1 MDTFPY
7 ADWAEALEA
16 NGAIFTWADNE
27 SAIFV
32 LTGLGIAA
40 FVLSLIHLIRTE
52 DRNLNHAAAR
62 LVAQNAPMVAQN
74 APSEPMGGE

>member
-27 SAIFV
+27 NAIFV
-32 LTGLGIAA
+32 LTALGIAA
-40 FVLSLIHLIRTE
+40 FLLSMIHIIRTE

-62 LVAQNAPMVAQN
+62 LAAQS
-74 APSEPMGGE
+74 APSAPSAPMGGE

>member
-27 SAIFV
+27 NAIFV
-32 LTGLGIAA
+32 LTALGIAA
-40 FVLSLIHLIRTE
+40 FVVSLVHIIRTE

-62 LVAQNAPMVAQN
+62 LAAQSAPR

>member
-32 LTGLGIAA
+32 LMALGIAA
-40 FVLSLIHLIRTE
+40 FVVSLVHIIRTE

-62 LVAQNAPMVAQN
+62 LAAQSAPS

>member
-16 NGAIFTWADNE
+16 NGAIYTWADKPGM
-27 SAIFV
+27 IQV
-32 LTGLGIAA
+32 LTVLGIAA
-40 FVLSLIHLIRTE
+40 FLVSLIHIIRSE

-62 LVAQNAPMVAQN
+62 LTAQSAQS
-74 APSEPMGGE
+74 AQSAPMGGE

>member
-1 MDTFPY
+1 MDSFPY

-16 NGAIFTWADNE
+16 NGAIYTFADNE
-27 SAIFV
+27 SIIFL

-40 FVLSLIHLIRTE
+40 FLLSMIHTIRTE

-62 LVAQNAPMVAQN
+62 LAARDA
-74 APSEPMGGE
+74 ATGGE

>member
-7 ADWAEALEA
+7 ADWAEAIEA

-32 LTGLGIAA
+32 LTALGIAA
-40 FVLSLIHLIRTE
+40 FVVSLVHIIRTE

-62 LVAQNAPMVAQN
+62 LAAQSAPS

>member
-1 MDTFPY
+1 MDSFPY

-16 NGAIFTWADNE
+16 NGAIYTFADNE
-27 SAIFV
+27 SIIFL

-40 FVLSLIHLIRTE
+40 FLLSMIHIIRTE

-62 LVAQNAPMVAQN
+62 LAARDA
-74 APSEPMGGE
+74 ETGGE

>member
-1 MDTFPY
+1 MDSFPY

-32 LTGLGIAA
+32 LTALGIAA
-40 FVLSLIHLIRTE
+40 FVVSLVHIIRTE

-62 LVAQNAPMVAQN
+62 LAAQSAPS

>member
-7 ADWAEALEA
+7 ADWAEAIEA

-32 LTGLGIAA
+32 LTALGIAA
-40 FVLSLIHLIRTE
+40 FVVSLVHIIRTE
-52 DRNLNHAAAR
+52 DRNLNPAAAR
-62 LVAQNAPMVAQN
+62 LAAQSAPS

>member
-16 NGAIFTWADNE
+16 NGAIYTWADNE

-32 LTGLGIAA
+32 LTALGIAA
-40 FVLSLIHLIRTE
+40 FVLSLVHIMRSE
-52 DRNLNHAAAR
+52 DRNLHLAAAR
-62 LVAQNAPMVAQN
+62 LAAKS
-74 APSEPMGGE
+74 APSAPSAPMGGE

>member
-27 SAIFV
+27 NAIFV
-32 LTGLGIAA
+32 LTALGIAA
-40 FVLSLIHLIRTE
+40 FVVSLVHIIRTE

-62 LVAQNAPMVAQN
+62 LAAQSAPS

>member
-16 NGAIFTWADNE
+16 NGAIFSWADNE

-32 LTGLGIAA
+32 LTALGIAA
-40 FVLSLIHLIRTE
+40 FVVSLVHIIRTE

-62 LVAQNAPMVAQN
+62 LAAQSAPS

>member
-32 LTGLGIAA
+32 LTALGIAA
-40 FVLSLIHLIRTE
+40 FVESLVHIIRTE

-62 LVAQNAPMVAQN
+62 LAAQSAPS

>member
-16 NGAIFTWADNE
+16 NGAIYTWADNE
-27 SAIFV
+27 NAIFV
-32 LTGLGIAA
+32 LTALGIAA
-40 FVLSLIHLIRTE
+40 FLLSMIHIIRTE

-62 LVAQNAPMVAQN
+62 LAARDA
-74 APSEPMGGE
+74 APMGGE

>member
-16 NGAIFTWADNE
+16 NGAIFTWAHNE

-32 LTGLGIAA
+32 LTALGIAA
-40 FVLSLIHLIRTE
+40 FVVSLVHIIRTE

-62 LVAQNAPMVAQN
+62 LAAQSAPS

>member
-16 NGAIFTWADNE
+16 NGAIFTWAATE

-32 LTGLGIAA
+32 LTALGIAA
-40 FVLSLIHLIRTE
+40 FVVSLVHIIRTE

-62 LVAQNAPMVAQN
+62 LAAQSAPS

>member
-16 NGAIFTWADNE
+16 NSAIYTWADKPGM
-27 SAIFV
+27 IQV
-32 LTGLGIAA
+32 LTVLGIAA
-40 FVLSLIHLIRTE
+40 FLVSLIHIFRSE

-62 LVAQNAPMVAQN
+62 LAARN
-74 APSEPMGGE
+74 APSAPMGGE

>member
-32 LTGLGIAA
+32 LTALGIAA
-40 FVLSLIHLIRTE
+40 FVVSLVHIIRTE

-62 LVAQNAPMVAQN
+62 LAAQRAPS

>member
-32 LTGLGIAA
+32 LTALGIAA
-40 FVLSLIHLIRTE
+40 FVVSLVPIIRTE

-62 LVAQNAPMVAQN
+62 LAAQSAPS

>member
-1 MDTFPY
+1 MDSFPY

-16 NGAIFTWADNE
+16 NSAIYTFADNE
-27 SAIFV
+27 SIIFL

-40 FVLSLIHLIRTE
+40 FLLSMIHIIRTE

-62 LVAQNAPMVAQN
+62 
-74 APSEPMGGE
+74 SEEHTSELQSRA

>member
-16 NGAIFTWADNE
+16 NGAIYTWADNE

-32 LTGLGIAA
+32 LTALGIAA
-40 FVLSLIHLIRTE
+40 FVLSLGQPPE
-52 DRNLNHAAAR
+52 SR
-62 LVAQNAPMVAQN
+62 LWPKL
-74 APSEPMGGE
+74 